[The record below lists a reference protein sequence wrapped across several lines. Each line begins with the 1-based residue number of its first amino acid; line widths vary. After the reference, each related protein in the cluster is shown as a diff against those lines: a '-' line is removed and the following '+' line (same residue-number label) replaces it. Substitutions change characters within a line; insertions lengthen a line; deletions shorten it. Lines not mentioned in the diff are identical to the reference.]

1 MEFDSPEGIRI
12 LEALTAETPRR
23 HSFHPADRQLKFG
36 LRQRHSEF
44 RDAPVKLLIGPDSIL
59 PYIRMNLK
67 RGCVLGGSKGVRL
80 RSRQCGKRMV

>member
-44 RDAPVKLLIGPDSIL
+44 RDATVKFNRAGQHSPVYTYESQK
-59 PYIRMNLK
+59 
-67 RGCVLGGSKGVRL
+67 RL
-80 RSRQCGKRMV
+80 RVGGEASA